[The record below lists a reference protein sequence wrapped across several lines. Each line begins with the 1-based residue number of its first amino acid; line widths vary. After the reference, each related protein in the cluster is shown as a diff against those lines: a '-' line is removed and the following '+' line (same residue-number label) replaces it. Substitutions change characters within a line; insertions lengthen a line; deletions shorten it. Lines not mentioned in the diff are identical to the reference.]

1 MEAALKHGSN
11 KYINRNAKSNEAEIP
26 SEQQSER
33 LVLKTSRFETKQEV
47 GGQVH
52 EGIFLNN
59 LTRMLFLHLL
69 QRPNVI

>member
-69 QRPNVI
+69 QRPSVI